1 MKETIYK
8 GNLFINGRRAAVVGY
23 DNGEC
28 YILYFSKSLGE
39 GIGVDKL
46 REAGVSLHQFNNAL
60 PIPSADEA
68 GVKSVIPDAV
78 IDLPGTEAHAARV
91 AAATGSRGGEK
102 KETTTAETETKE
114 ETPTTTTTTAV
125 AAPGAFNCP
134 AAKDIPALAAIIQIM
149 PAIEAPLNEYGAKYA
164 EFQLN
169 ATDVTPELPESVK
182 TASALIPSL
191 DAAVFNYKDTIMAAA
206 AEYKAKQA
214 AEQAAKEAAAAAAA
228 SGKNLVTLS
237 DGSTVEVTGKTH
249 PAFREVLEDLKD
261 LHAVY
266 LYGPAGTGK
275 SYMAQQLA
283 EALGVEFYSSS
294 QAQLKY
300 DLLGTYNANGE
311 HIYTS
316 FTRAAINGGVWLW
329 DEFDRSSQDS
339 TTAINDALANGKVDI
354 PGIGMVEIH
363 PDFYAIASGNTCG
376 FGGSSKYVAA
386 QQQDFSSLTRFLSKI
401 YIGYCREMDM
411 IITNNNEALC
421 DFAEAVRDAIKQTG
435 IDIDLPI
442 RALKPLQRK
451 ANRDGYRRALEC
463 CLFAGIGAT
472 QVKQIATR
480 VNGSGV
486 WFNALKEYAEAI

>member
-311 HIYTS
+311 HIYI
-316 FTRAAINGGVWLW
+316 RASHARRLTAAYGCGTN
-329 DEFDRSSQDS
+329 S
-339 TTAINDALANGKVDI
+339 TEAART
-354 PGIGMVEIH
+354 
-363 PDFYAIASGNTCG
+363 
-376 FGGSSKYVAA
+376 A
-386 QQQDFSSLTRFLSKI
+386 QQRSTML
-401 YIGYCREMDM
+401 
-411 IITNNNEALC
+411 
-421 DFAEAVRDAIKQTG
+421 
-435 IDIDLPI
+435 
-442 RALKPLQRK
+442 
-451 ANRDGYRRALEC
+451 
-463 CLFAGIGAT
+463 
-472 QVKQIATR
+472 
-480 VNGSGV
+480 
-486 WFNALKEYAEAI
+486 

>member
-8 GNLFINGRRAAVVGY
+8 GSLFVNGRRAAIVGY

-60 PIPSADEA
+60 PIPSADEE

-102 KETTTAETETKE
+102 KETTTETATATKE
-114 ETPTTTTTTAV
+114 ETATATAV
-125 AAPGAFNCP
+125 AAPGAFTCP

-149 PAIEAPLNEYGAKYA
+149 PTIEAPLNEYGATFA

-169 ATDVTPELPESVK
+169 ATDVTPELPESIK
-182 TASALIPSL
+182 TAAALIPSL
-191 DAAVFNYKDTIMAAA
+191 DAAVFNYKDTIISAA

-228 SGKNLVTLS
+228 SGKNLITLS
-237 DGSTVEVTGKTH
+237 DGSTVEVSGRVH

-261 LHAVY
+261 LHSVY

-300 DLLGTYNANGE
+300 DLLGTYNAKGE
-311 HIYTS
+311 HIHTS

-339 TTAINDALANGKVDI
+339 TTAINDALANGRVDI

-363 PDFYAIASGNTCG
+363 PDFYVIASGNTCG

-401 YIGYCREMDM
+401 YVGYCREMDM
-411 IITNNNEALC
+411 VVTNNDEALC

-451 ANRDGYRRALEC
+451 AKRDGQRRALEC

-472 QVKQIATR
+472 QVKQIAAR
-480 VNGSGV
+480 VNGGGA